1 MSKPVVHDSKSN
13 STSSPQDASSIFD
26 EIEKSINQYHQSA
39 ANLQRECTQYY
50 RKVFENAMSMQQ
62 EIASKS
68 GMSSAFDV
76 LQKTLSNYLDAT
88 GKIYSVQ
95 TKSFITNIETA
106 RQNLKSLNENSKTLS
121 DLNRA
126 IMQSWS
132 SFYSPKQE

>member
-1 MSKPVVHDSKSN
+1 MSKPVVHDSKNSPASN
-13 STSSPQDASSIFD
+13 TQDASSIFD

-50 RKVFENAMSMQQ
+50 RKVFENAMSMEQ

-76 LQKTLSNYLDAT
+76 LQKTLSNYLEAT
-88 GKIYSVQ
+88 SKIYSVQ
-95 TKSFITNIETA
+95 TKSFITSIETA
-106 RQNLKSLNENSKTLS
+106 RQNLKSLNENSKTFS
-121 DLNRA
+121 DLSKA

-132 SFYSPKQE
+132 SF